1 MTAHLWMEA
10 ELNACTRVQKV
21 PLDTNPL
28 MWPQWKQH
36 VQEFLLDTTLIDA
49 MWAIQASKN
58 EQEE

>member
-1 MTAHLWMEA
+1 MEA
-10 ELNACTRVQKV
+10 ELNACTRVQQV
-21 PLDTNPL
+21 PLDTNPV

-49 MWAIQASKN
+49 MWAIQASEN